1 MNSNT
6 NQPNNQQ
13 RKTEVDSAN
22 DAALPFG
29 LSIAL
34 GVVTIII
41 TVASLYF
48 GIFPK

>member
-13 RKTEVDSAN
+13 RKSEVDSAN

-41 TVASLYF
+41 AAASLYF